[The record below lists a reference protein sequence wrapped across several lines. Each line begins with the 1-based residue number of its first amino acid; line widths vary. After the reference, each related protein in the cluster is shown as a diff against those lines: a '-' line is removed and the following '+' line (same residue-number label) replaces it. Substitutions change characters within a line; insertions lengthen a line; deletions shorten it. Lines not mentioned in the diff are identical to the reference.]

1 MRFAK
6 LQATGNDFVL
16 VDARD
21 LEGDWSR
28 LAGEICDRRFGV
40 GADGLL
46 LLLRSGKAN
55 LRMRMFNPDG
65 SEAEACGNGLRCL
78 VSYAV
83 ETGLLNGTEAH
94 VETLAGVRKTSI
106 TGDGSVE
113 VGMGVPAFSPADIPV
128 VVDGRAPDDLGPV
141 VDYPVTVAGWTLS
154 VGCLSMG
161 NPHAVCFLESPV
173 AHFPL
178 PEVGPMIEHHPAF
191 PNRVN
196 FEIVN
201 FMGEGAL
208 RCRVWERGAGETLSC
223 GSGACAVAVMAKLKG
238 LTETP
243 VNVEMPGGTLTVRW
257 DGAGEVFLSGP
268 ARLVFTGEWER

>member
-1 MRFAK
+1 MHFTK
-6 LQATGNDFVL
+6 LEATGNDFVL
-16 VDARD
+16 VDARE
-21 LEGDWSR
+21 LESDWPR
-28 LAGEICDRRFGV
+28 LAGEVCDRRHGV

-46 LLLRSGKAN
+46 LLLRSGKAD

-78 VSYAV
+78 VTYAA
-83 ETGLLNGTEAH
+83 EAGLLNGAGAQ

-113 VGMGVPAFSPADIPV
+113 VGMGTPAFSPAEIPM
-128 VVDGRAPDDLGPV
+128 VVDGSARDDPGPV
-141 VDYPVTVAGWTLS
+141 VDYPVTVAGWTLLL
-154 VGCLSMG
+154 GCLSMG

-191 PNRVN
+191 PNRAN

-201 FMGEGAL
+201 FMGEGTP
-208 RCRVWERGAGETLSC
+208 RCRVWERGAGETPSC
-223 GSGACAVAVMAKLKG
+223 GSGACAVAVMARLKG
-238 LTETP
+238 LADSP
-243 VNVEMPGGTLTVRW
+243 VSVEMPGGTLTVRW
-257 DGAGEVFLSGP
+257 DGAGEVFLGGP
-268 ARLVFTGEWER
+268 ARLVFTGDWEG